1 VKLTTHVLDAARGL
15 PAESIPIVLY
25 AIEGDG
31 RRLIAHT
38 VTNSD
43 GRTEA
48 PLAGEL
54 EPGTYELVFSVA
66 GYFERLR
73 TPALYDDISIRVRL
87 TNEASYHVPLLLAP
101 WSYATYR
108 GS

>member
-1 VKLTTHVLDAARGL
+1 MKLTTHVLDTARGV
-15 PAESIPIVLY
+15 PADGIAVALY

-31 RRLIAHT
+31 RRLIART
-38 VTNSD
+38 VTNGD

-48 PLAGEL
+48 PLASAL
-54 EPGTYELVFSVA
+54 EPGTYELVFGVA
-66 GYFERLR
+66 EYFERLR

-87 TNEASYHVPLLLAP
+87 TREASYHVPLLLAP